1 MRVWLFFNN
10 SVLKMTGAF
19 GSYAQGSH
27 CLQRG
32 NSFGSFSFRWFKQIY
47 NFQCLVL
54 KGLKE
59 ANLILLP
66 QAQEHPEATGREECG
81 LWGDKE
87 KPGFYSILTRG
98 RLSRWN
104 KVETLKRQKLMK
116 FFVWGFFN
124 GFLQYATLY
133 FHLGFFFFFL
143 FEREIWNFFQD
154 TYASLVSGHVHMNR
168 SHSQSHHSN
177 HTNIHTYVQTNPA
190 CLSAETTSTSR
201 TKITYKKN
209 DEATK
214 VFWII

>member
-10 SVLKMTGAF
+10 SVFKMTGAF
-19 GSYAQGSH
+19 GSYTQGSH

-47 NFQCLVL
+47 CFQCLVL

-59 ANLILLP
+59 ADLILLP

-87 KPGFYSILTRG
+87 KPGFYSILTWG

-116 FFVWGFFN
+116 FSVWGFFN
-124 GFLQYATLY
+124 GFLQDATFY
-133 FHLGFFFFFL
+133 FHLGFFFCLKGRPGTFS
-143 FEREIWNFFQD
+143 RTHMRDWSRGTYIW
-154 TYASLVSGHVHMNR
+154 TVHTH
-168 SHSQSHHSN
+168 SHTI
-177 HTNIHTYVQTNPA
+177 HTNIHTYVQTKPA
-190 CLSAETTSTSR
+190 CLSAETTSTSHEGR
-201 TKITYKKN
+201 VQKY
-209 DEATK
+209 D
-214 VFWII
+214 